1 MKLKQLKQ
9 IIKEEIRTFYEA
21 EGIITPEEVF
31 SPEGQEEKNEWK
43 IGDYTLHYNPES
55 SSYAYEG
62 GTVQLLDHRGEVVA
76 KFGKDPSNDED
87 SIAQL
92 ISAVEAIA
100 QIRATPEE
108 EEELSPET
116 LEEESDIP
124 GASPKHIRR
133 IPSRARA
140 LLNSTLDTW
149 KGKDYW
155 EKSNVPS
162 PEFMNKKELYDLF
175 YEALEE
181 YALEDILKYKRRGK
195 IVRGTDFK
203 WGRNHNKALKRL
215 KKAVKDLPAH
225 RKTGRKRT
233 QRRKDLKAAGKD
245 IMGTQDQ
252 QALAKEKEKQ
262 KQLVAKSKPGLSPSS
277 PAWNKEKEKQHQ
289 LSVGVDR
296 GIERGGRHDLKNK
309 SYLETLYRHL
319 VNPKVE
325 GKNKKQAWNLLKKA
339 AEEENN
345 ALAKKLLQTYSQ
357 KYPSSS
363 FF

>member
-1 MKLKQLKQ
+1 VQLSYYAKRLKKMKLKQLKQ

-87 SIAQL
+87 SITQL

-100 QIRATPEE
+100 QIRVTPEE

-116 LEEESDIP
+116 LEEES
-124 GASPKHIRR
+124 S
-133 IPSRARA
+133 
-140 LLNSTLDTW
+140 
-149 KGKDYW
+149 
-155 EKSNVPS
+155 
-162 PEFMNKKELYDLF
+162 
-175 YEALEE
+175 
-181 YALEDILKYKRRGK
+181 
-195 IVRGTDFK
+195 
-203 WGRNHNKALKRL
+203 
-215 KKAVKDLPAH
+215 
-225 RKTGRKRT
+225 
-233 QRRKDLKAAGKD
+233 
-245 IMGTQDQ
+245 
-252 QALAKEKEKQ
+252 
-262 KQLVAKSKPGLSPSS
+262 
-277 PAWNKEKEKQHQ
+277 
-289 LSVGVDR
+289 
-296 GIERGGRHDLKNK
+296 K